1 MPSEALAEEGNSS
14 AYPNR
19 QRDRVESALSGR
31 SSRPADTISR
41 PATLLVWRSACR
53 ADERGSKPR
62 QVATACSSVW
72 ESACLG
78 RRRPQDRSLPR

>member
-31 SSRPADTISR
+31 SSRPADTI
-41 PATLLVWRSACR
+41 LLRVARFAGSFHALRSL
-53 ADERGSKPR
+53 GGGG
-62 QVATACSSVW
+62 QIFTACDAAGVAVRLSS
-72 ESACLG
+72 G
-78 RRRPQDRSLPR
+78 